1 MWRHIASNA
10 LTFFTVGLF
19 LLGGVVLWADR
30 SFRAQGPLKQAI
42 CVQVPRGA
50 TMRRMAEDL
59 VEKGAITSAA
69 VFNIGADYA
78 GLSDDLKAGNFLVS
92 EGASMEQIVD
102 VLTRG
107 GQSTCGTEV
116 VYRVGVARTAVQV
129 RELDPVSG
137 RFVERLDF
145 VLGEDEVPV
154 DYIEV
159 REEPDTRYRVALAEG
174 VTSWQVVSALNSIDA
189 LTEYTDL
196 RPDEGMLAP
205 DSYEF
210 VPGDTLTSI
219 VDEMQR
225 RQALILEEEWLNR
238 ADDLPVTTPEEA
250 LILASIIEKETAVAD
265 ERGLVSSV
273 FVNRLRRGMRLQTDP
288 TVIYGV
294 TGGEGVLGRG
304 LRQSELRRETPYNT
318 YVIDGL
324 PPTPIAN
331 PGRAAIRAALNPD
344 DSDFIFFVADGTGG
358 HVFAETLAEH
368 NRNVAL
374 WREIEA
380 QQRRDAADGNE

>member
-30 SFRAQGPLKQAI
+30 SFRAQGPLEQAI

-107 GQSTCGTEV
+107 GRSTCGTEV